1 MADLA
6 TEVTSPSSTEH
17 GLKREITWWD
27 GIVITACMPGFIL
40 PSIGFSVSLVGGWGA
55 VALWVGVVT
64 FGFLMANF
72 YSELASAFPH
82 RAGGIATYID
92 EAVHKISRIPAVV
105 SAYGY
110 WFGYSAVLSI
120 NGILVGLYIQGAWLT
135 NAHVMIGA
143 GKNATDMFAPLVGT
157 VMLIILWAVAI
168 AGIRPTVG
176 VTYAL
181 GFLTVLPLLIVG
193 IAPWVT
199 GHMHLEN
206 LNNATMPG
214 NGAVY
219 LSFAALGLFLA
230 MWYLGGWSAYAVE
243 SAAAFTPEYRNPSR
257 DVPKALR
264 RAGLIQIVLFAI
276 IPLSLV
282 GTVGQAKIVQQPYVA
297 FVPVLKTL
305 FGDLGTTL
313 VLIMLLS
320 ALVLSALISTA
331 DGGRALYQLARD
343 GLTIKW
349 LNHLNRRQVPDHGM
363 TWDLVIQTVIMW
375 IPYTAG
381 VVGFGVL
388 ATNAPI
394 VILAVSNLGYI
405 LCHVMAIGAYLILRY
420 RRPDLARPFKLGT
433 AWIPVAW
440 FLLIFNIVIIFLG
453 AANPSLGYGITPF
466 LLGVV
471 VLLISVVLYFVRRN
485 IEEPRAQTP
494 TQPPVTPV
502 TAGRA

>member
-1 MADLA
+1 MADVA
-6 TEVTSPSSTEH
+6 VAQSPSTTEH
-17 GLKREITWWD
+17 GLKKEITWWD
-27 GIVITACMPGFIL
+27 GVVITACMPGFIL
-40 PSIGFSVSLVGGWGA
+40 PSIGFSVSLLGGWGA
-55 VALWVGVVT
+55 VALWIGVVT

-72 YSELASAFPH
+72 YSELASMFPH
-82 RAGGIATYID
+82 RTGGIATYID
-92 EAVHKISRIPAVV
+92 EAVHKVSRIPAVI

-120 NGILVGLYIQGAWLT
+120 NGILVGLYIQKAWLT
-135 NAHVMIGA
+135 SVSVTVA
-143 GKNATDMFAPLVGT
+143 GQDIFPALVGT
-157 VMLIILWAVAI
+157 LMLALLWYVAVS
-168 AGIRPTVG
+168 GIRPTVG
-176 VTYAL
+176 ITYAL
-181 GFLTVLPLLIVG
+181 GILTIVPLLIVG

-206 LNNATMPG
+206 LNNSVMPG
-214 NGAVY
+214 NGAAY
-219 LSFAALGLFLA
+219 FSFAALGLFLA

-282 GTVGQAKIVQQPYVA
+282 GTVGQATIVKAPYVA
-297 FVPVLKTL
+297 FVPVLQTL
-305 FGDLGTTL
+305 FGGLGTTL
-313 VLIMLLS
+313 VLIMLIS
-320 ALVLSALISTA
+320 ALILSALISTA

-349 LNHLNRRQVPDHGM
+349 LSHLNSKQVPDHGM
-363 TWDLVIQTVIMW
+363 TWDLGIQTVIMW
-375 IPYTAG
+375 IPYLAG
-381 VVGFGVL
+381 MIGFGGL

-405 LCHVMAIGAYLILRY
+405 LAHVMAIGSYLILKY
-420 RRPDLARPFKLGT
+420 RHPELVRPFKLGS
-433 AWIPVAW
+433 AWIPIAW
-440 FLLIFNIVIIFLG
+440 FLLAFNIVIIFLG
-453 AANPSLGYGITPF
+453 AANPSLGYGIGPF

-485 IEEPRAQTP
+485 IEEPRSQTP
-494 TQPPVTPV
+494 TTPTPV
-502 TAGRA
+502 AAGRV

>member
-1 MADLA
+1 MAA
-6 TEVTSPSSTEH
+6 TAEISPSTVDH
-17 GLKREITWWD
+17 GLKKEITWWD

-40 PSIGFSVSLVGGWGA
+40 PSIGFSVSLLGGWGA

-72 YSELASAFPH
+72 YSELAAAFPH
-82 RAGGIATYID
+82 RTGGIATYID
-92 EAVHKISRIPAVV
+92 EAVHKVSRIPAVI

-120 NGILVGLYIQGAWLT
+120 NGILVGSYIQAAWLT
-135 NAHVMIGA
+135 SAHVYIGS
-143 GKNATDMFAPLVGT
+143 GKNQVDIFAPLIGT
-157 VMLIILWAVAI
+157 AMLIILWYVAVS
-168 AGIRPTVG
+168 GIRPTVG

-181 GFLTVLPLLIVG
+181 GFLTVVPLLIVG

-206 LNNATMPG
+206 LNNTSFPG
-214 NGAVY
+214 GGTPVAIF
-219 LSFAALGLFLA
+219 SFAGLGIFLA
-230 MWYLGGWSAYAVE
+230 MWYLAGWSAYAVE
-243 SAAAFTPEYRNPSR
+243 SAAAFTPEYKNPAR
-257 DVPKALR
+257 EVPMALR

-282 GTVGQAKIVQQPYVA
+282 GTVGQAKIVQAPYVA
-297 FVPVLKTL
+297 FVPVLQTL
-305 FGDLGTTL
+305 FGSFGSTL

-349 LNHLNRRQVPDHGM
+349 LSHLNKRQVPDHGM
-363 TWDLVIQTVIMW
+363 TWDLGIQTVIMW
-375 IPYTAG
+375 IPYAAG
-381 VVGFGVL
+381 L
-388 ATNAPI
+388 AGAAFLVANAPI

-405 LCHVMAIGAYLILRY
+405 LCHVLAIGAYLILRY

-433 AWIPVAW
+433 AWLPLAW
-440 FLLIFNIVIIFLG
+440 FLLAFNILIIFLG
-453 AANPSLGYGITPF
+453 AANPSLGYGIGPF

-485 IEEPRAQTP
+485 IEEPRAGSGTK
-494 TQPPVTPV
+494 PPTPV
-502 TAGRA
+502 AVGRA